1 MRGRAQTRKIIEV
14 RVRSE
19 LRSVFAVD
27 GGGRRKK
34 RKKKEE
40 KTKKKKKEALLF
52 LLLHSIRN

>member
-27 GGGRRKK
+27 AGGRRKK

-40 KTKKKKKEALLF
+40 KTKKKKEALLF

>member
-27 GGGRRKK
+27 GGGK
-34 RKKKEE
+34 KKKE
-40 KTKKKKKEALLF
+40 TKKKKKKEETLLF